1 VYSETARYYDRIYA
15 NKDYA
20 LETQRIVD
28 IVGTDLPS
36 NSDRRP
42 RLLDVAC
49 GTGRHIEYL
58 KAHYDV
64 EGLDLCPELLAIA
77 RRRNPEISFHQGDM
91 VDLDLGRTYDV
102 VTCLFSAIGYVK
114 TLDRLRSAI
123 SSMAR
128 HLAPG
133 GLLLVEPWFTPDA
146 WHPGGVHATFVDDNV
161 LKIARVNTS
170 EVEGRLSSF
179 TFHYLIGTPEGVEHL
194 TERHELGLFEMDEMC
209 AAFTHANLTVR
220 HDPEGLTGRG
230 LYLGRREE
238 SACRNARYSL

>member
-1 VYSETARYYDRIYA
+1 MYSETARFYDRIYA
-15 NKDYA
+15 SKDYA
-20 LETQRIVD
+20 LEAQRIAD
-28 IVGTDLPS
+28 IVGENSPS
-36 NSDRRP
+36 SSDRRL

-64 EGLDLCPELLAIA
+64 EGFDLCPELLEIA
-77 RRRNPEISFHQGDM
+77 RQRNPGIPFHQGDM

-114 TLDRLRSAI
+114 TADRLARAV
-123 SSMAR
+123 SSMAC

-179 TFHYLIGTPEGVEHL
+179 TFHYLIGTPGGVEHL
-194 TERHELGLFEMDEMC
+194 TERHELGLFEVGEMC
-209 AAFTHANLTVR
+209 AAFTDAGLTVR
-220 HDPEGLTGRG
+220 HDPQGLTGRG
-230 LYLGRREE
+230 LYIGRRGE
-238 SACRNARYSL
+238 